1 MHQILLAKASDG
13 LLDTVTLNAM
23 FQFRH
28 KVFYERL
35 RWEVPIKNGIE
46 RDYYDELNPVYLV
59 AKNTGGVVEGCWR
72 LLPTTGP
79 YMLKN
84 TFPQLL
90 FGDQAPEDPTI
101 WEMSRLAV
109 LPSNSS
115 ERVQVTLN
123 AITFDLIRTV
133 YEFSIQN
140 GIRRY
145 VLVTSVAVERLLTRI
160 GFPIHRL
167 GNHKP
172 QYIGKVLTVACWV
185 DINEQFR
192 QVVYKN
198 HTSVH
203 QDRVAA

>member
-1 MHQILLAKASDG
+1 
-13 LLDTVTLNAM
+13 
-23 FQFRH
+23 
-28 KVFYERL
+28 
-35 RWEVPIKNGIE
+35 
-46 RDYYDELNPVYLV
+46 
-59 AKNTGGVVEGCWR
+59 
-72 LLPTTGP
+72 
-79 YMLKN
+79 
-84 TFPQLL
+84 
-90 FGDQAPEDPTI
+90 
-101 WEMSRLAV
+101 
-109 LPSNSS
+109 
-115 ERVQVTLN
+115 
-123 AITFDLIRTV
+123 V

-172 QYIGKVLTVACWV
+172 QYIGKVLTIACWV

-198 HTSVH
+198 CLSIH